1 MREKYANM
9 QLNEKLDWISAGE
22 TLEDQISRTKE
33 IAKMDGTFA
42 TFMRMAVVQEERIA
56 GLPMGMPDV
65 YKPKTDMPDGVSD
78 TTARQ
83 ELRRIKNFLVNGT
96 MQNIPAHR
104 REINWMQLLE
114 GLHWKEANILIH
126 IKDQQLL
133 NLYPNL
139 RDILTALG
147 TQITIIEQAETPKK
161 KKTKKS

>member
-1 MREKYANM
+1 MSRLNANM

-22 TLEDQISRTKE
+22 TLEEQISRAKE
-33 IAKMDGTFA
+33 VAKIDVTFPV
-42 TFMRMAVVQEERIA
+42 FMRMAVVQEERIA
-56 GLPMGMPDV
+56 GLPEGMPDV
-65 YKPKTDMPDGVSD
+65 YKPKSDMPDGMAD

-83 ELRRIKNFLVNGT
+83 ELRRIKNFLANGS
-96 MQNIPAHR
+96 MQKIPALR
-104 REINWMQLLE
+104 RETNWMQMLE
-114 GLHWKEANILIH
+114 GMHWKEANILIH

-161 KKTKKS
+161 KKTKK